1 MSENPGQEKK
11 AIWKILLGLLIV
23 ALLSPHTLQI
33 TNQSIVDAS
42 FTRYSLI
49 TVLLT
54 VFYEYGFT
62 LVGPYSTLFIM
73 PPTSA
78 ALLNALT
85 FGLNILI
92 ILNHFWFTK
101 GTISRRK
108 ALLVVGI
115 ILCIHVALLLGV
127 FSYQLNGTT
136 SVLAIPLPVFP
147 IIVAMAILRA
157 EIPKP

>member
-1 MSENPGQEKK
+1 MSENLGQEKK
-11 AIWKILLGLLIV
+11 AVWKLLVVLLIA

-33 TNQSIVDAS
+33 INQSITDAS
-42 FTRYSLI
+42 FTRYSVI

-54 VFYEYGFT
+54 AFYEYGHT

-85 FGLNILI
+85 FVLNILI
-92 ILNHFWFTK
+92 ILSQFWFIK
-101 GTISRRK
+101 GTISRRN

-136 SVLAIPLPVFP
+136 SVLAIPLPIFP
-147 IIVAMAILRA
+147 IIVTIAILRA
-157 EIPKP
+157 KISKP